1 MREFRRRTKNFECKV
16 LIGIIPLKS
25 PGMARFL
32 NKNIPGVDVPE
43 YIIERME
50 SVGKENYREE
60 GMKIA
65 AEFIK
70 KLKEEK
76 LCDGVHIMSVG
87 AEKNIPEIIKMAGI
101 ER

>member
-1 MREFRRRTKNFECKV
+1 
-16 LIGIIPLKS
+16 
-25 PGMARFL
+25 
-32 NKNIPGVDVPE
+32 
-43 YIIERME
+43 
-50 SVGKENYREE
+50 
-60 GMKIA
+60 MKIA

>member
-1 MREFRRRTKNFECKV
+1 
-16 LIGIIPLKS
+16 
-25 PGMARFL
+25 MARFL

-43 YIIERME
+43 HIIERME
-50 SVGKENYREE
+50 KVGKENYREE

-70 KLKEEK
+70 QLKEEN

-87 AEKNIPEIIKMAGI
+87 AEKNIPKIIEMAGI